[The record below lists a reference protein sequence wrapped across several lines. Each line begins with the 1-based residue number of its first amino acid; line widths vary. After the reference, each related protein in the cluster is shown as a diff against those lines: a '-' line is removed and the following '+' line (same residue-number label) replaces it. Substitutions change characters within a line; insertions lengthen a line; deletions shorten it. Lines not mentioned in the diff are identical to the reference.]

1 MTTRKIQIAIK
12 ASPEQVWTALT
23 DPSITPAY
31 YYGFEA
37 HYDLTPG
44 SPYSYVNGG
53 ERVITG
59 RVTDVIEREKLSMTF
74 AGTWAPDVAE
84 LPESFVTYELG
95 ETAMAVP
102 GLTALT
108 LTHDGL
114 PETESARNVEMG
126 WVLILSGLKT
136 LLETGT
142 PLVPAAPLGK

>member
-1 MTTRKIQIAIK
+1 MTIQKIQLAIK
-12 ASPEQVWTALT
+12 ASPAEVWAALT
-23 DPSITPAY
+23 EASISPAY

-44 SPYSYVNGG
+44 ADYSYVSGG
-53 ERVITG
+53 HQVITG
-59 RVTDVIEREKLSMTF
+59 RLLDVIEGKKLSMTF

-84 LPESFVTYELG
+84 LPESTVTYELG
-95 ETAMAVP
+95 DTAMAIP

-114 PETESARNVEMG
+114 PDNDAAHNVENG

-136 LLETGT
+136 LLETGQ
-142 PLVPAAPLGK
+142 PLVPARAS